1 MRSKTLRTLSVTAL
15 VAVVVLLLAQ
25 MGAAQNQGGKLI
37 GTWQVQVA
45 QVDCTSGAPLGPAFS
60 SLLTFAKSGTM
71 TEDTSNPA
79 FGRGQRSAGQG
90 MWSSKSNLTYTAK
103 SVALIKYTTP
113 PNAKTH
119 NPGFNAGQQT
129 ITQNITYDA
138 TSDEWTSK
146 ASVEFA
152 NPDGSVYR
160 QGCAEASAQRF

>member
-1 MRSKTLRTLSVTAL
+1 MRSRILRTLPVTAL
-15 VAVVVLLLAQ
+15 AAVFVLLLAQ
-25 MGAAQNQGGKLI
+25 MGAAQDQAGKLI
-37 GTWQVQVA
+37 GTWQVQVT
-45 QVDCTSGAPLGPAFS
+45 QVDCTSGTPLGPAFS
-60 SLLTFAKSGTM
+60 SLLTFARGGTM

-90 MWSSKSNLTYTAK
+90 VWSSNGNLTYTAK
-103 SVALIKYTTP
+103 SMAFIKYTTP

-129 ITQNITYDA
+129 ITQTITYNA
-138 TSDEWTSK
+138 TSNEWASK

-152 NPDGSVYR
+152 SADGSVYR